1 MSLIALMGAGCAG
14 SAPAPAAPPT
24 DTANQKPAQKMSMG
38 QFMMGQ
44 WKFKSMQRVGGQPV
58 DVSALNLIV
67 SFDGGQMDG
76 KVCNNMSGPYS
87 VEDNLVKF
95 GPVASTKMFC
105 EGLPGEVETAFTS
118 GLQGS
123 YTITKQDEDLVMQG
137 AAVFVLERN

>member
-24 DTANQKPAQKMSMG
+24 DTANQKPTQKMSMG

-95 GPVASTKMFC
+95 GPVAMTKMFC

-123 YTITKQDEDLVMQG
+123 YTITKQDEDLMMQG
-137 AAVFVLERN
+137 AAVFVLGRE